1 MQRDDL
7 FFILDNSQV
16 KSGSTF
22 TKMIQYFPSAYPL
35 FIIDLCVDALFMI
48 DILLNF
54 RTTYVEEGEVLVTK
68 PLKIAIY
75 YIKSYFLVDLV
86 AAIPW
91 ELLIDPN
98 SKEVCCLKSKL
109 KVLERTFSE

>member
-1 MQRDDL
+1 
-7 FFILDNSQV
+7 
-16 KSGSTF
+16 
-22 TKMIQYFPSAYPL
+22 
-35 FIIDLCVDALFMI
+35 MI

-98 SKEVCCLKSKL
+98 SKEVRISSMKADNGLFPPKGHL
-109 KVLERTFSE
+109 TYL